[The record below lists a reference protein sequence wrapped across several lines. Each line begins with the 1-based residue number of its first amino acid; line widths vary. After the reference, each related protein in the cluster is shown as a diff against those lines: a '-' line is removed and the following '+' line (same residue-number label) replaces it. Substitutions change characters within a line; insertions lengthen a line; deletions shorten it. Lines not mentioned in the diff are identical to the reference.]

1 MKKINKRQTKEAVK
15 KVVEKM
21 KKKNEKYANQIKQ
34 MINYQWPKVYLDT
47 DVIIELPNFNT
58 AIKVDSTN
66 RRDRDN
72 EIFNKIIS
80 QLPPDKDRYYI
91 EHSRKKDTFITRKEK
106 RRARKRKLDE
116 TTNPSA
122 VNITARAI
130 KKKSIQNKENLKH
143 KKICKI

>member
-1 MKKINKRQTKEAVK
+1 MPSHPRDRMKRINKRQTKEAVK
-15 KVVEKM
+15 KVVEKI
-21 KKKNEKYANQIKQ
+21 KNNEKYANQIKQ
-34 MINYQWPKVYLDT
+34 MINYQRPKVYLDT
-47 DVIIELPNFNT
+47 DVITELPNFNT

-91 EHSRKKDTFITRKEK
+91 EHSRKKDTFIVRKEK

-130 KKKSIQNKENLKH
+130 KKSIQNKEHL
-143 KKICKI
+143 

>member
-1 MKKINKRQTKEAVK
+1 MKRINKRQTKEAVK
-15 KVVEKM
+15 KVVEKI
-21 KKKNEKYANQIKQ
+21 KNNEKYANQIKQ
-34 MINYQWPKVYLDT
+34 MINYQQPKVYLDT
-47 DVIIELPNFNT
+47 DVITELPNFNT

-91 EHSRKKDTFITRKEK
+91 EHSRKKDTFIVRKEK

-122 VNITARAI
+122 VNITATAI
-130 KKKSIQNKENLKH
+130 IKSIQNKEHLKNNT
-143 KKICKI
+143 ICKI